1 MWERWECESPERSLL
16 WLNAHNLF
24 ARRKLFW
31 VQWEYTDLFW
41 SNLYQEADKYVK
53 YVSTIFSCF
62 QRATVLF
69 GFPLIFERMYACI
82 SWPLVI
88 LQLML
93 MFLGTG
99 VSRLRR
105 MPGRCCDEELL
116 GSAYIYLMAYLAVY
130 GRIWHFLSDSR
141 CLGLVGKIFLFCS
154 RFGFWTWWFD
164 NRGCFQCRVCVGR
177 VVVLGAWC
185 AKWLVPGGSR
195 GWVLFCVPAMAVLGT
210 VLCIFWSSGEQNFC

>member
-1 MWERWECESPERSLL
+1 MWERWECESPERSFL
-16 WLNAHNLF
+16 WLNAYNLF
-24 ARRKLFW
+24 ARRNFFG

-41 SNLYQEADKYVK
+41 SNLYQKADKYVK

-105 MPGRCCDEELL
+105 MPGRCSL
-116 GSAYIYLMAYLAVY
+116 
-130 GRIWHFLSDSR
+130 H
-141 CLGLVGKIFLFCS
+141 LVMKSC
-154 RFGFWTWWFD
+154 
-164 NRGCFQCRVCVGR
+164 
-177 VVVLGAWC
+177 
-185 AKWLVPGGSR
+185 LVPPTYILWHTLQYMG
-195 GWVLFCVPAMAVLGT
+195 VYD
-210 VLCIFWSSGEQNFC
+210 IFYLTAGVWG